1 MAISFV
7 GIDLDRTFSPRR
19 DAFATL
25 RHRMDT
31 RWRTAP
37 RASRVQD
44 EPPAVSADWEGA
56 LNSWGP
62 CHMHPW
68 VGGCSKKP

>member
-1 MAISFV
+1 MAISFG

-44 EPPAVSADWEGA
+44 EPPAVSA
-56 LNSWGP
+56 
-62 CHMHPW
+62 
-68 VGGCSKKP
+68 